1 MPKVSNVGNP
11 IRAFEKLRTKTDSKI
26 KKSIEINPIKFS
38 KKVHTIGDA
47 FIETK
52 QRNAL
57 NNRYSEFAENLV
69 SRGFN
74 SLAGIIYSF
83 LIKINK
89 GNNTELIESF
99 CIKALAIAKRLH
111 DPVHIMA
118 RAKNLKDI
126 YKVSEYGSERHIS
139 MLRLM
144 KKALNAICK
153 DYDKVQLR
161 FCTVKKEM
169 KPVEHYKVLLA
180 ETKFEIA
187 ELLKKQN
194 PTEAAKEV
202 SEANKILYEL
212 KTCNQPVILE
222 AIKRFA
228 LSS

>member
-1 MPKVSNVGNP
+1 MPKINNVGNP
-11 IRAFEKLRTKTDSKI
+11 LRAYEKLRTKTDSKI

-52 QRNAL
+52 QRTAL

-83 LIKINK
+83 LIKINR
-89 GNNTELIESF
+89 GNNTELVESF

-118 RAKNLKDI
+118 RAKDLKEI
-126 YKVSEYGSERHIS
+126 YKVSEYGSERHSS

-144 KKALNAICK
+144 IKSLNTICN
-153 DYDKVQLR
+153 DYEKVQLR

-180 ETKFEIA
+180 ETKLEIA
-187 ELLKKQN
+187 EILKTKS
-194 PTEAAKEV
+194 PKEAAREIA
-202 SEANKILYEL
+202 EANKILEEL
-212 KTCNQPVILE
+212 KTCNQPVILR
-222 AIKRFA
+222 AISKF
-228 LSS
+228 S